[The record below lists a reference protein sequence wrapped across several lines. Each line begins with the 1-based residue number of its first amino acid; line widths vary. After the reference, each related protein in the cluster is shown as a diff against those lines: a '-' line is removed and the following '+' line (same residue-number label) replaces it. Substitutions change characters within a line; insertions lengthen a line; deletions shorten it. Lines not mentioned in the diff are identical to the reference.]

1 MALKLP
7 RTMRLDASDTFV
19 FPRAAEP
26 GEWAVT
32 GTFLFFGADVAK
44 LAGKERQ
51 AFRAGFLGIDS
62 FGWSTLVVVAQASP
76 EERADAVERLAAQ
89 LVARCGAP
97 DLDTARAA
105 AEEEVAFA
113 QSLCDHEPNTLLG
126 LQRSCEGD
134 SVRESFRTLHRRA
147 SRLEPVSAFRF
158 VEVEEETPDEE
169 ADLAALAR
177 KAST

>member
-7 RTMRLDASDTFV
+7 RTIRLDASDTFV
-19 FPRAAEP
+19 FPRAAEA

-32 GTFLFFGADVAK
+32 GTFLFFGVDAAR

-62 FGWSTLVVVAQASP
+62 FGWSTLAVVTQASP
-76 EERADAVERLAAQ
+76 EERAEAVERLAAQ

-97 DLDTARAA
+97 DLETARAA

-147 SRLEPVSAFRF
+147 SRLEPAGAFRF
-158 VEVEEETPDEE
+158 VEVEEEAPDEG